1 MEQNQIH
8 NGPLKERIFNTAI
21 SILLEQKLITPE
33 DFGSLG
39 ATAGYMF
46 TTEEG
51 QLEALVRLDFSGD
64 RTYYFAAQNAKFM
77 MVNINAEM
85 FEQTV
90 NYMKNNHPC
99 LLSNELPET
108 ALQKARR
115 EKNNQRLA
123 DLGIAVPTRLMT
135 RWEDSAVSLRNV
147 DNICRRA
154 LTSFFVIQIACDIGN
169 GNYEEGRDYFVPL
182 LEKFGLMSCLN
193 SKERLIVDGTYSM
206 QDAIDLDWAYEA
218 YWSLLWCLG
227 LIDDVSDA
235 VNVCDCQKAIDLVSG
250 LGSVD
255 DLVWKCRMR
264 SIEEILDMLD
274 LYYRYNWAVNDAKVH
289 PESMTG
295 SLNPSIVI
303 ERRRGLEWVVSGIDD
318 WYDISM
324 PA

>member
-154 LTSFFVIQIACDIGN
+154 LTSFFVI
-169 GNYEEGRDYFVPL
+169 
-182 LEKFGLMSCLN
+182 GLFCSAAGEIRSDEL
-193 SKERLIVDGTYSM
+193 SEFQGK
-206 QDAIDLDWAYEA
+206 AY
-218 YWSLLWCLG
+218 C
-227 LIDDVSDA
+227 
-235 VNVCDCQKAIDLVSG
+235 
-250 LGSVD
+250 
-255 DLVWKCRMR
+255 
-264 SIEEILDMLD
+264 
-274 LYYRYNWAVNDAKVH
+274 
-289 PESMTG
+289 
-295 SLNPSIVI
+295 
-303 ERRRGLEWVVSGIDD
+303 
-318 WYDISM
+318 
-324 PA
+324 